1 LSLDAYES
9 TVIVWTHEAAPAPAA
24 ATAPQL
30 VSAPLDLSTNWTVQF
45 GKDAAAVQLP
55 KLSSWTDNPAT
66 RNFSGV
72 ATYTNH
78 FTLPS
83 DKLADG
89 AQEFL
94 TFGPSRAESQ
104 RVTRAGNGFQADLAP
119 PVREAAVVYIND
131 HRAGSV
137 WCSPY
142 KLDVTRWLTPGD
154 NTIRIDV
161 ANTMVNSIAAGGFP
175 NYDIRAITARYG
187 NRFSPNSADQ
197 FQPVPSGLMGPIVLT
212 ASH

>member
-1 LSLDAYES
+1 M
-9 TVIVWTHEAAPAPAA
+9 
-24 ATAPQL
+24 
-30 VSAPLDLSTNWTVQF
+30 
-45 GKDAAAVQLP
+45 
-55 KLSSWTDNPAT
+55 
-66 RNFSGV
+66 
-72 ATYTNH
+72 
-78 FTLPS
+78 
-83 DKLADG
+83 LADG
-89 AQEFL
+89 SPQFL

-104 RVTRAGNGFQADLAP
+104 RVTRSGNGFQADLAP

-142 KLDVTRWLTPGD
+142 RLDVTRWLTPGN

-161 ANTMVNSIAAGGFP
+161 ANTMVNSIAASGFP
-175 NYDIRAITARYG
+175 NYDIRAITAQYG